1 MRSVYPRKCD
11 APSEWRRRKQQRNL
25 RRKLA
30 VDLVVTNSAKEL
42 ARRGAN
48 LWYGVVVNTQKISQA
63 VGLLDQLVSRAETLA
78 GQVGGDVRHELG
90 VIRELARDARGTL
103 RGVSQTWIVR
113 IDAGEF
119 VIDGV
124 DVCDAAHNFRL
135 ACPQYAKALLLGVQ
149 LQLKGGAE

>member
-1 MRSVYPRKCD
+1 M
-11 APSEWRRRKQQRNL
+11 
-25 RRKLA
+25 
-30 VDLVVTNSAKEL
+30 
-42 ARRGAN
+42 
-48 LWYGVVVNTQKISQA
+48 VVNTQKISQA